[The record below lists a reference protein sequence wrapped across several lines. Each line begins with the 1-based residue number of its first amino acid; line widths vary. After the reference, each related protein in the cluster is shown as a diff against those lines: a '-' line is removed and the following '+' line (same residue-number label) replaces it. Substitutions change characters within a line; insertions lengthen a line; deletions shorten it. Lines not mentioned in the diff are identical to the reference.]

1 MDPKVKN
8 KINRIIDET
17 RSIARELDDIS
28 QGLTREFKGIGAE
41 KCANGLNRTAGK
53 YRYVGNELRK
63 I

>member
-8 KINRIIDET
+8 KINSIIAQT
-17 RSIARELDDIS
+17 QAIARELDDIS

-41 KCANGLNRTAGK
+41 KCASGLQKTAVK
-53 YRYVGNELRK
+53 YRRVINELRK